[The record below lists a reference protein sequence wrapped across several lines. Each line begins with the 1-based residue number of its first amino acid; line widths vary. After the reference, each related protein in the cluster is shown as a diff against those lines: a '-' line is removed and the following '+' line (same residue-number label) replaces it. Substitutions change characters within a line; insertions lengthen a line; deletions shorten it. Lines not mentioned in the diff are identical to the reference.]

1 MKVWIKLL
9 LGALAGVLIARF
21 LPQDNGRIIEI
32 MDWLEKLVLRIG
44 RYALIPLLVFS
55 LSIAVHELRQDGQ
68 FWSLVLRSFLFIAV
82 AAAFVIAAGV
92 TAVRLFP
99 PTQIPIH
106 FEEELGS
113 ISLDTAGNILAL
125 FPSNM
130 FQALTVDTLY
140 LFPVCVFA
148 FFLGMGLSYDRSFT
162 KPVITLIDSLS
173 RIFYHI
179 VVFFSEIMGLLIIV
193 LAAYWAVRF
202 RNILQAKVYNDL
214 IALLTVFSMVL
225 CFVILPLFL
234 YFLRPKANPWAL
246 LYGNLGSALTAWF
259 SGDINFTLPFM
270 LRCGKENFGIRRRSS
285 TVTHVFFNTFGRAG
299 SAMTAAVAFIL
310 IIKSYSS
317 LDITLA
323 ESFFIGLRAF
333 IISFFLAGHPGDGA
347 YIALA
352 LICLGYGQ
360 SYEAGYLLL
369 KPLAFYLITIGTFL
383 DTIIASFSS
392 FAIARLSGFQEDKSP
407 RHFI

>member
-9 LGALAGVLIARF
+9 LGILAGALIARF
-21 LPQDNGRIIEI
+21 LPRDNGRIIEV

-55 LSIAVHELRQDGQ
+55 LSIAIHKLRQDGQ
-68 FWSLVLRSFLFIAV
+68 FWPLVFRSFLFIAG
-82 AAAFVIAAGV
+82 AAVFVITAGIM
-92 TAVRLFP
+92 AVRLFP

-179 VVFFSEIMGLLIIV
+179 VVFFSEIMGFLIIV

-202 RNILQAKVYNDL
+202 RNILEAEVYNDL
-214 IALLTVFSMVL
+214 ITLLAVFSLVL

-234 YFLRPKANPWAL
+234 YFLRPKVNPWAL
-246 LYGNLGSALTAWF
+246 LYGNLGPALTAWF
-259 SGDINFTLPFM
+259 SGDINFTLPLM
-270 LRCGKENFGIRRRSS
+270 MRCGKENFGIRRRSN
-285 TVTHVFFNTFGRAG
+285 TVTHVLFNTFGRAG
-299 SAMTAAVAFIL
+299 SAMTAAVTFIL
-310 IIKSYSS
+310 IIKSYIS

-323 ESFFIGLRAF
+323 DSFFIGLRAF
-333 IISFFLAGHPGDGA
+333 IISFFLAGRPGDGA

-383 DTIIASFSS
+383 DTMIASFSS